1 MYPLTK
7 QADEWA
13 DYNRALN
20 EYKKLLNSLRENAS
34 REIEQILD
42 QIDERASQ
50 GEDLGDLIDEY
61 RESDRLFDSYVQGAS
76 EGASES
82 YSKGQSLQ
90 GKDSDGNEVSGEYVR
105 SVFGRPQINVGG
117 ELVVLS
123 EVD

>member
-61 RESDRLFDSYVQGAS
+61 RGSDKLFDSYVQGAS